1 MAADDYEARFMS
13 EGEVLLRERH
23 VSRVYAGLMAIPAL
37 GAIAGALAILIAPD
51 APAAAALVPLFVGGT
66 VAGAGLFF
74 AVMRTTV
81 TTQYLNVQYGLLGP
95 SIPIAA
101 IESHEVV
108 ELSPL
113 SRLAFGP
120 KLELDGSWR
129 YIPPGVKG
137 GVRVR
142 WSEGGKERSCLSGA
156 GDPEALSRALSRAR
170 EGRAR
175 GGTTLARVELDEE
188 QETLEAEA
196 TAKGESPARSQK
208 R

>member
-142 WSEGGKERSCLSGA
+142 WSEGGKERSCLIGA